1 MTFKLR
7 SGNSPKFKHIGSS
20 PLKNVD
26 DDGLGNHASQIM
38 ENTRRTKQQM
48 FDENQ
53 AYEKKKR
60 QAETELIENAP
71 WNEKSKAETATLKGQ
86 KGPKKDETTKKTSGK
101 DAMTKTD
108 VGEGGYK
115 YGGDGSLDDPS
126 RFDANI
132 NKYKTK
138 SQIKEDAKQRKLKSK
153 LYDSDDGSKLTHA
166 EKYANE
172 QQELADKYQRARGE
186 GTKGLKF
193 DWKNMLLGNSI
204 ASGFSIERKQ
214 DLIADKMSK
223 MSKKRR
229 DYIDKQEG
237 KKSRSNIKIESYN
250 NEIGEIDAYS
260 KDLTSQR
267 DKIKDVE
274 SQEYKD
280 LTKKINKATK
290 QKEKLNKKVKK
301 TTSKRNKVKNKY
313 KTKGREKIDGTREGE
328 GKGNTGKDY
337 SGRKYK
343 KEKKEENQ

>member
-20 PLKNVD
+20 PLKETS
-26 DDGLGNHASQIM
+26 DGLYDAASNIQA
-38 ENTRRTKQQM
+38 NTRKTKEQM
-48 FDENQ
+48 FDQNQ

-86 KGPKKDETTKKTSGK
+86 KGPTKGEDGKTSGK
-101 DAMTKTD
+101 DAITKTD

-138 SQIKEDAKQRKLKSK
+138 SQIKEDAKQRKMKSK

-172 QQELADKYQRARGE
+172 QQKLADKYQRARGE

-214 DLIADKMSK
+214 DLIADRMSK
-223 MSKKRR
+223 KSKKRR

-250 NEIGEIDAYS
+250 KELDEINTYTT
-260 KDLTSQR
+260 DLTSQR

-290 QKEKLNKKVKK
+290 QSEKLNKKVKK
-301 TTSKRNKVKNKY
+301 TTRKRDKVKNKY

-337 SGRKYK
+337 SGREYK
-343 KEKKEENQ
+343 KKQ